1 MALIREVIATSD
13 ATTVEEETAGSD
25 STTVE
30 EATGGSD
37 STTVEEATASCVS
50 RASGGSDALLLGGG
64 IARLVLEGKATEF
77 EQRLL
82 KQSN

>member
-30 EATGGSD
+30 EAT
-37 STTVEEATASCVS
+37 ASCVS

-64 IARLVLEGKATEF
+64 VARLVLEGKATEF